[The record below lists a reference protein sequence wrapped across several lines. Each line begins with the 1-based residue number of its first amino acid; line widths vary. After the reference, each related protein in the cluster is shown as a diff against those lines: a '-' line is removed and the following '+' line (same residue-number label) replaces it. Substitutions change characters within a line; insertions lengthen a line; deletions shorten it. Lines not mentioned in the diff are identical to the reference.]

1 VPGGWWPVTQ
11 ANGFEGSG
19 GAVSMISLPA
29 PFATNLPGP
38 VPISLHDLIYLLES
52 SSLQVSAAS
61 QYGYCGGA
69 SNVWADVMTDGT
81 TMYQTDG
88 YASFVYG
95 NGTWHIYASTSGP
108 GWSLTETS
116 GANFTVTNS
125 VFYPEAM
132 NDVGGVIGA
141 NQQGAPVLWN
151 AGNFTSLG
159 LASAVDI
166 NNQGEIVG
174 VGSDSTYPS
183 GEGAMLDSGNY
194 QSPTFLRHT
203 LPTALQN
210 QITGVLPL
218 MISNTNAL
226 DGSFTILSNAFF
238 SGTDGSTGWENFIW
252 KRDSQMNWTFAQ
264 VQLPAGTSINE
275 YITINSSGI
284 IAAKG
289 SPPGGQVTDPLLLV
303 PVQINEVTSQNPAPG
318 RPLTSASAAIVG
330 EPITLSISGTN
341 IIPGYNF
348 ITAYKWHV
356 PNAIKNY
363 NPFASGTAVNDPPVI
378 QLQTSDLNA
387 STTGT
392 LYYPVVPQNSSSGSI
407 ATSGTESVSCDLTL
421 STGGTCT
428 VIAPLRIVA
437 PSVQITGSMP
447 GPLNLSNTTSGTTAI
462 GTFIDGG
469 NSVLFTTEP
478 SGVVTRSPGVTPPT
492 GFTSGSAGW
501 LQVLS
506 DNVNATASGSH
517 TNVLNQV
524 NYNDHGFPYPGGQ
537 MQWIL
542 SGNSSDSSY
551 DSPSWP
557 ADYPPQTELD
567 RTFSAGMYYM
577 WISNVPKSIWVP
589 LGVIGWGFK
598 GQIDWS
604 PNEQQF
610 DWGGTPSKSPIV
622 NIMPPQEPSWAN
634 TSHL

>member
-1 VPGGWWPVTQ
+1 MEKPVALNDQNQVVGVTGTNGYLWTSGSTSSICSLVQPGQVQ
-11 ANGFEGSG
+11 K
-19 GAVSMISLPA
+19 ISQLLPA
-29 PFATNLPGP
+29 AYRNQVVNINPIDISGSNAVDGSVRISFGAQYQTTSEAGP
-38 VPISLHDLIYLLES
+38 PPAD
-52 SSLQVSAAS
+52 QVS
-61 QYGYCGGA
+61 
-69 SNVWADVMTDGT
+69 
-81 TMYQTDG
+81 
-88 YASFVYG
+88 
-95 NGTWHIYASTSGP
+95 TSP
-108 GWSLTETS
+108 GWSSGIFLLTLESGTQTALEQIET
-116 GANFTVTNS
+116 
-125 VFYPEAM
+125 P
-132 NDVGGVIGA
+132 
-141 NQQGAPVLWN
+141 PN
-151 AGNFTSLG
+151 ASASLG
-159 LASAVDI
+159 AGILNSQGLIANTGTLSTTGTGSMQKAV
-166 NNQGEIVG
+166 
-174 VGSDSTYPS
+174 
-183 GEGAMLDSGNY
+183 
-194 QSPTFLRHT
+194 
-203 LPTALQN
+203 
-210 QITGVLPL
+210 
-218 MISNTNAL
+218 
-226 DGSFTILSNAFF
+226 
-238 SGTDGSTGWENFIW
+238 
-252 KRDSQMNWTFAQ
+252 
-264 VQLPAGTSINE
+264 
-275 YITINSSGI
+275 
-284 IAAKG
+284 
-289 SPPGGQVTDPLLLV
+289 LLV